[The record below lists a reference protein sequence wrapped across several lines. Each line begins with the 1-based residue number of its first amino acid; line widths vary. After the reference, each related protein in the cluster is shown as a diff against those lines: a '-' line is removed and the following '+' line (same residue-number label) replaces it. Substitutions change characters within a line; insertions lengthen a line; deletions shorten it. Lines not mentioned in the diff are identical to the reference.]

1 MSKNAIKV
9 IGVFGVLSVLA
20 VGAYFA
26 TPAVKAIAS
35 DEGAVAAVV
44 NGEKIYKKDVLA
56 VLEGMPLQNEEQKP
70 EAYKYILERIVND
83 QLLASDAANS
93 GLENDPEVQERF
105 EALKTQLVNQIY
117 LERHV
122 EEAVT
127 EEAVKAEYEK
137 FKEANKGKKE
147 IRARHILVKTEE
159 EAKKIIEELNGGA
172 DFVDIAQQKS
182 EDKASGVQGGD
193 LGYFGKQDMV
203 PAFSEAAFKL
213 ETGEISQEPVQT
225 QFGWHVIKVEDKRD
239 RVVPELEKVKEAIR
253 NKLSQ
258 QAMQELVNKLRE
270 TAEIETFD
278 MEGNPIKLN

>member
-159 EAKKIIEELNGGA
+159 AAKKIIEELNGGA
-172 DFVDIAQQKS
+172 DFVDLAQQKS

-213 ETGEISQEPVQT
+213 DTGKISQEPVQT